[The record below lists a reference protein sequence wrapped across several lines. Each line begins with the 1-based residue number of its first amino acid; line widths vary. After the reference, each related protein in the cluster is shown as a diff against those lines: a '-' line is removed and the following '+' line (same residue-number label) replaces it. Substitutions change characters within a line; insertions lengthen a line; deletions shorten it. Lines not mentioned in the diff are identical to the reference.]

1 MSRKKSSLAG
11 KNDILSDEE
20 FFGDETSLDYV
31 HTDADST
38 SDANKSQS
46 QGQKGRKHKKM
57 EAGDSEV
64 ADDGD
69 VFHVIPG
76 RKPQKK
82 QALEF
87 KQGQN
92 FLIYMNCI

>member
-1 MSRKKSSLAG
+1 MSSKKSSLV

-20 FFGDETSLDYV
+20 FFGDETSSDYV
-31 HTDADST
+31 HTDANST

-46 QGQKGRKHKKM
+46 QGQKGHKHKKM
-57 EAGDSEV
+57 EAGDGEV
-64 ADDGD
+64 AGDGD

-92 FLIYMNCI
+92 FLIYKN